1 MITWTHRSLIVPE
14 AQAQLARDLCA
25 ALAGPGGE
33 GMFTTGLS
41 ADGKAPASHWISAGL
56 IDAQFAA
63 LLPLGDTVAQQAEM
77 TVFALAQQAGMT
89 VTLDQV
95 QALLAAVVVTELE
108 PLAAIAEQGL
118 VLVNQDQPKK

>member
-1 MITWTHRSLIVPE
+1 MIDWTHRSIIVPK

-25 ALAGPGGE
+25 ALAGPGGA

-41 ADGKAPASHWISAGL
+41 ADGKAPATHWISAGL

-63 LLPLGDTVAQQAEM
+63 LLPLNDTPGQPDTV
-77 TVFALAQQAGMT
+77 FDLAQQAGMT

-95 QALLAAVVVTELE
+95 QALLSAVVVTELE
-108 PLAAIAEQGL
+108 PLAAIEAQGL
-118 VLVNQDQPKK
+118 VLVSED

>member
-1 MITWTHRSLIVPE
+1 MINWTHRSIIVPD
-14 AQAQLARDLCA
+14 AHAQLARDLCA
-25 ALAGPGGE
+25 ALAGPGGA

-41 ADGKAPASHWISAGL
+41 ADGSAPATHWISAGL
-56 IDAQFAA
+56 IDAQLAA
-63 LLPLGDTVAQQAEM
+63 LLPLVDTPGQPE
-77 TVFALAQQAGMT
+77 TVLALAQQAGMA

>member
-1 MITWTHRSLIVPE
+1 MIDWTHRSIIVPK

-41 ADGKAPASHWISAGL
+41 ADGKAPATHWISAGL

-63 LLPLGDTVAQQAEM
+63 LLPLGDAPGQPETVA
-77 TVFALAQQAGMT
+77 TLAQDAGMA
-89 VTLDQV
+89 VTLEQV

-108 PLAAIAEQGL
+108 PLAAIEAQGL
-118 VLVNQDQPKK
+118 ALTQEA

>member
-1 MITWTHRSLIVPE
+1 MINWTHRSILVPD
-14 AQAQLARDLCA
+14 AHAQLARDLCA

-41 ADGKAPASHWISAGL
+41 ADGSVAATHWISAGL

-63 LLPLGDTVAQQAEM
+63 LLPLGDTPGQPE

-89 VTLDQV
+89 VTLEQV

-108 PLAAIAEQGL
+108 PLAAIEAQGL
-118 VLVNQDQPKK
+118 ALTQEA